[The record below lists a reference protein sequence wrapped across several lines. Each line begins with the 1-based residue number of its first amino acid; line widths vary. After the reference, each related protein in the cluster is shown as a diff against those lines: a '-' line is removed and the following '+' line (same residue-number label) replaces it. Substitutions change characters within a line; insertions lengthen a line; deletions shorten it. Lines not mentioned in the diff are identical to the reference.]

1 MKCLVV
7 AMGLWLLWVG
17 GAMAQVRV
25 QPQAIDN
32 GTAALLVWEG
42 AAPSAGTVQFAGQV
56 FPLRI
61 DASGA
66 LALLAADLDLAAG
79 RYPVDVHLEFRDGT
93 RESHGVELEVRH
105 RERAVQR
112 LTLPTDTVTPQ
123 APEVLERIA
132 RERQML
138 NALFAHS
145 SEPLLWRHFVRPVD
159 DPAGSPFGV
168 RRILNDQPRA
178 PHSGVDFR
186 SPRGTPVRAA
196 ARGRAVL
203 VDDLFFTGKTVVLD
217 HGGGLYSLYAHLESF
232 TCAQGDLL
240 DAGTVL
246 GRAGSTG
253 RSTGPHLHWGVRLQ
267 NQRIDPLMLLELLP
281 GESS

>member
-1 MKCLVV
+1 MKRLAFAV
-7 AMGLWLLWVG
+7 GLWLLLVSS
-17 GAMAQVRV
+17 AVAQVRV
-25 QPQAIDN
+25 LPQTIDN

-42 AAPSAGTVQFAGQV
+42 IAPSAGEVRFAGQV

-61 DASGA
+61 DANGA
-66 LALLAADLDLAAG
+66 VALLAADLDLAAG
-79 RYPVDVHLEFRDGT
+79 RYPVDVHLKFHDGT
-93 RESHGVELEVRH
+93 RESQGVELEVRH

-112 LTLPTDTVTPQ
+112 LTLPAETVTPQ
-123 APEVLERIA
+123 APDVLERIA

-138 NALFAHS
+138 SDIFS
-145 SEPLLWRHFVRPVD
+145 RSTEPLLWRHFVRPVN

-203 VDDLFFTGKTVVLD
+203 VADLFFTGKTVVLD

-232 TCAQGDLL
+232 SCAQGDLL
-240 DAGTVL
+240 EAGIVL
-246 GRAGSTG
+246 GRVGSTG

-267 NQRIDPLMLLELLP
+267 NQRIDPLVLLELLP

>member
-1 MKCLVV
+1 MKRL
-7 AMGLWLLWVG
+7 ALAASLWLFLVG
-17 GAMAQVRV
+17 NAAAQVRV
-25 QPQAIDN
+25 QPQIIDN

-42 AAPSAGTVQFAGQV
+42 AVPSAGEVRFAGHV

-61 DASGA
+61 DANGA
-66 LALLAADLDLAAG
+66 VALLAADLDLAAG

-93 RESHGVELEVRH
+93 REAYEVALEVRL

-112 LTLPTDTVTPQ
+112 LTLPAETVTPQ

-138 NALFAHS
+138 NTLFAHS
-145 SEPLLWRHFVRPVD
+145 SEPLLWGHFVRPVD

-168 RRILNDQPRA
+168 QRILNDQPRA

-196 ARGRAVL
+196 ARGRAV
-203 VDDLFFTGKTVVLD
+203 VVEELFFTGKTVILD

-232 TCAQGDLL
+232 ACAQNDLL
-240 DAGTVL
+240 EAGAVL
-246 GRAGSTG
+246 GRVGSTG

-267 NQRIDPLMLLELLP
+267 NQRIDPLVLLELLP